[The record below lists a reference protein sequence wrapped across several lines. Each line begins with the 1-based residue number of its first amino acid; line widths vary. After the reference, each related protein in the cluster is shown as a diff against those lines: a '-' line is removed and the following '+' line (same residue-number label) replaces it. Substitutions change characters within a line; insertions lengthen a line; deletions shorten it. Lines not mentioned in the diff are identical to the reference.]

1 MHDKPAVILYARP
14 SLQTSK
20 AFDIPLSNP
29 TEHSFAKAYATV
41 LMLRLDLAG
50 KNDNIGPCLG
60 KTSLSSLTFRG
71 AGAFF
76 TALVFSSTGWRPTAL
91 VFTPR

>member
-1 MHDKPAVILYARP
+1 MFLAIMNAILESSWGNRESA
-14 SLQTSK
+14 SQFT
-20 AFDIPLSNP
+20 
-29 TEHSFAKAYATV
+29 FAKAYATV
-41 LMLRLDLAG
+41 LMLWLDLAG